1 MTVSDAAGEDPGP
14 GTGRPCENA
23 VVLPGQIETERLVLR
38 RQRGSDAP
46 VFRQLWTERDPR
58 VPVHRRIDASDRPSV
73 EDIAADIR
81 SSAATSQLLTVELKD
96 TGEVIG
102 YCGLVPSRDGSSKDE
117 LAFELLAAS
126 HGRGYATEA
135 SRAVLER
142 VDGGGGTRL
151 RATVWDWNIASR
163 RVLARLGFRETGE
176 VSAES
181 PHGRSLVT
189 ALSLGH
195 GRVEPWREQAEAVA
209 EVLERLIPD
218 LVGVYVHGS
227 AALGG
232 FGPASDLDVLV
243 LVAGESATDWAAV
256 GSALLAVGGER
267 PLEMSVVDARQASA
281 PSEPW
286 EYLLHVS
293 SAEQRAVVGDG
304 GGDTDLVAHY
314 AVTRAVGLP
323 LVGPAPERV
332 IGRIDRA
339 VLLGHLAEELAW
351 GSARADERYA
361 VLNACRAVAYAE
373 DGLLRSKIDGG
384 RWWLTR
390 YGESALVGAALAAQ
404 LDGRNR
410 GSCGP
415 FAKQFVAEAIER
427 MSLAGTATR
436 LR

>member
-1 MTVSDAAGEDPGP
+1 M
-14 GTGRPCENA
+14 
-23 VVLPGQIETERLVLR
+23 VLPAQIETERLVLR
-38 RQRGSDAP
+38 RQRVSDAP

-58 VPVHRRIDASDRPSV
+58 VPAHRRIDANDRPSV

-81 SSAATSQLLTVELKD
+81 SSAATSQLLAVELKE

-102 YCGLVPSRDGSSKDE
+102 YCGLVPSRDGSAADE

-142 VDGGGGTRL
+142 VDDAGGTRL

-176 VSAES
+176 VNAES

-209 EVLERLIPD
+209 EVLVRLVPD

-232 FGPASDLDVLV
+232 FGPASDLDVLA
-243 LVAGESATDWAAV
+243 LVAGESATDWTAV
-256 GSALLAVGGER
+256 GTALLATGVER
-267 PLEMSVVDARQASA
+267 PLELSVVDARRAGA

-286 EYLLHVS
+286 QFLLHVS
-293 SAEQRAVVGDG
+293 SADGRVVVGSVDDG
-304 GGDTDLVAHY
+304 VGDADLIAHY

-323 LVGPAPERV
+323 LAGPMPERV
-332 IGRIDRA
+332 IGRVDPV
-339 VLLGHLAEELAW
+339 VLLGYLADELAW
-351 GSARADERYA
+351 GSEAADERYA

-373 DGLLRSKIDGG
+373 DGLLRSKVDGG
-384 RWWLTR
+384 RWWLDR
-390 YGESALVGAALAAQ
+390 CGESALVDAALAAQ
-404 LDGRNR
+404 LDGRNL
-410 GSCGP
+410 GPCGP

-427 MSLAGTATR
+427 VSLAGTATR

>member
-1 MTVSDAAGEDPGP
+1 M
-14 GTGRPCENA
+14 
-23 VVLPGQIETERLVLR
+23 VLPGQIETERLVLR

-209 EVLERLIPD
+209 DVLERLLPD
-218 LVGVYVHGS
+218 LVGVDMRGS

-232 FGPASDLDVLV
+232 FGPASDLDVLA
-243 LVAGESATDWAAV
+243 LVEGTSATDWAAV
-256 GSALLAVGGER
+256 GSELLATGGER
-267 PLEMSVVDARQASA
+267 PLELSIVDARQAGA

-286 EYLLHVS
+286 QFLLHVG
-293 SAEQRAVVGDG
+293 SADGRVVVRGLDDGVGDA
-304 GGDTDLVAHY
+304 DLIAHY
-314 AVTRAVGLP
+314 AVVRAVGRP
-323 LVGPAPERV
+323 LVGPTPERV
-332 IGRIDRA
+332 IGRVDPA
-339 VLLGHLAEELAW
+339 VLLNYLVNELAW
-351 GSARADERYA
+351 GSEAADERYA
-361 VLNACRAVAYAE
+361 VLNACRPLPTPRMGCCAP
-373 DGLLRSKIDGG
+373 RS
-384 RWWLTR
+384 T
-390 YGESALVGAALAAQ
+390 VGA
-404 LDGRNR
+404 G
-410 GSCGP
+410 GSIGSGSPCWS
-415 FAKQFVAEAIER
+415 ILR
-427 MSLAGTATR
+427 WR
-436 LR
+436 LS